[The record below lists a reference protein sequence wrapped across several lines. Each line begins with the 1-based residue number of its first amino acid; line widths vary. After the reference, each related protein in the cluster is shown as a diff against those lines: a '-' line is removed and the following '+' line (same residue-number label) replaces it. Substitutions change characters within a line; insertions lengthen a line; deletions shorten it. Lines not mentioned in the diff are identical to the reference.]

1 MKEKKEV
8 CLLDR
13 KEKVL
18 CIFWAAGVTALV
30 DFLFYGTLW
39 VMLLTPVTAGFLMKR
54 RKILLE
60 KRRKKRMTK
69 QFGDMMI
76 SLCVALRAGY
86 SMENALAECARDL
99 EKLHGEEAE
108 MVAELKYIRNQMQ
121 ISIPVE
127 KLLSQLG
134 ERTGVEDI
142 QSFVNVYAIAK
153 RTGGNLEQVLQNT
166 AVRLRDK
173 MEVMEEIEACIAA
186 KKMEERIMGCMPC
199 GIILYLRLLSP
210 GFLDPLYGNVLG
222 AAVMTVCLA
231 VYMAALRM
239 GEKIVDIEV

>member
-1 MKEKKEV
+1 
-8 CLLDR
+8 
-13 KEKVL
+13 
-18 CIFWAAGVTALV
+18 
-30 DFLFYGTLW
+30 
-39 VMLLTPVTAGFLMKR
+39 
-54 RKILLE
+54 
-60 KRRKKRMTK
+60 
-69 QFGDMMI
+69 
-76 SLCVALRAGY
+76 
-86 SMENALAECARDL
+86 
-99 EKLHGEEAE
+99 
-108 MVAELKYIRNQMQ
+108 MQ
-121 ISIPVE
+121 ISIPVK

-153 RTGGNLEQVLQNT
+153 RTGGNLEQVLHNT

-186 KKMEERIMGCMPC
+186 KKMEERIMGCMPY

-210 GFLDPLYGNVLG
+210 GFLDPLYGNVTG

-231 VYMAALRM
+231 VYAVALRL